1 MKTWFLLLITAA
13 LLLPFSASADTDIVV
28 VPAEL
33 SAAFEAVPGKVVLVG
48 DQVMFWSDS
57 ATVPSFYFSKAKV
70 RRSSVSNGV
79 LTVELDEP
87 TQISTGSQSRFAFRI
102 TGATDTGSIERWFA
116 QPVGATTASTATSTA
131 SSTTSSS
138 SASASG
144 PLAGAYTF
152 DAEHTRR
159 FGGNRT
165 GKLVFTKEG
174 LAWESLDDATQSRT
188 WQYKSIRRLDR
199 SNPYELVVDTFA
211 DGKYSFKLTTKPI
224 GNEEFSTITD
234 YLAAGR
240 AAARQ

>member
-13 LLLPFSASADTDIVV
+13 LLLPFSASADTDIVI

-33 SAAFEAVPGKVVLVG
+33 SASFEAVPGRVVLVG

-70 RRSSVSNGV
+70 QRSLVSNGV
-79 LTVELDEP
+79 LTVELVEP
-87 TQISTGSQSRFAFRI
+87 TQISTGSQSRFSFRL
-102 TGATDTGSIERWFA
+102 TGASDTGSIERWFA
-116 QPVGATTASTATSTA
+116 QPAGATTAASTA
-131 SSTTSSS
+131 SSTAPSS

-144 PLAGAYTF
+144 LLAGAYTF

-199 SNPYELVVDTFA
+199 SNPYELVVDTFS

>member
-1 MKTWFLLLITAA
+1 
-13 LLLPFSASADTDIVV
+13 
-28 VPAEL
+28 
-33 SAAFEAVPGKVVLVG
+33 
-48 DQVMFWSDS
+48 MFWSDS

-70 RRSSVSNGV
+70 QRSLVSNGV
-79 LTVELDEP
+79 LTVELVEP
-87 TQISTGSQSRFAFRI
+87 TQVNKGSQSRFSFRM
-102 TGATDTGSIERWFA
+102 TGASDTASIERWFA
-116 QPVGATTASTATSTA
+116 QPVGASTAASTA
-131 SSTTSSS
+131 SSS
-138 SASASG
+138 SASASDS
-144 PLAGAYTF
+144 LAGAYTF

-165 GKLVFTKEG
+165 GKLVFTKDG
-174 LAWESLDDATQSRT
+174 LAWESLDDARQSRT
-188 WQYKSIRRLDR
+188 WQYKAIRRLDR

>member
-1 MKTWFLLLITAA
+1 MRTWFLLLITAA

-33 SAAFEAVPGKVVLVG
+33 SASFEAVPGRVVLVG

-70 RRSSVSNGV
+70 QRSLVSNGV
-79 LTVELDEP
+79 LTVELVEP
-87 TQISTGSQSRFAFRI
+87 TQISTGSQSRFSFRL
-102 TGATDTGSIERWFA
+102 TGASDTGSIERWFA
-116 QPVGATTASTATSTA
+116 QPVGASTAASTA
-131 SSTTSSS
+131 SSTASSS

-165 GKLVFTKEG
+165 GKLVFTKDG

-188 WQYKSIRRLDR
+188 WKYKSIRRLDR
-199 SNPYELVVDTFA
+199 SNPYELVVDTFS
-211 DGKYSFKLTTKPI
+211 DGKYSFKMTSKPI